1 MTPPESNR
9 EMEAGSRDPAGD
21 ICHVRPLRKGR
32 AEALGVFFFS
42 FLNVLFVN
50 SIHGVI
56 KGTGA
61 GRCFLLWWE

>member
-9 EMEAGSRDPAGD
+9 EMRQEAETQPEISATSGRFAK
-21 ICHVRPLRKGR
+21 VRRR
-32 AEALGVFFFS
+32 RCALVLS

-61 GRCFLLWWE
+61 DRCFLLWWE